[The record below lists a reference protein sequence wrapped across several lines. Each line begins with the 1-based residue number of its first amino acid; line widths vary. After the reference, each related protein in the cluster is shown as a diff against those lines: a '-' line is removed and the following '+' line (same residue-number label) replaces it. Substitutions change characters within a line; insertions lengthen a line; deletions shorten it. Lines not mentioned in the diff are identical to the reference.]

1 MKNIFDFLTERGF
14 IDEVTSDEI
23 REYVEKPV
31 TIYVGF
37 DPTADSLHIGNM
49 VGIMALAWFQRFGH
63 KIVALVGG
71 ATGMIGDPSGKSI
84 ERNLLDVPA
93 LEHNLKGIR
102 RSLETILDLDSGLLL
117 NNHEWFKEYGY
128 IDFLRDIGKNF
139 RMGPMLAKEAV
150 RSRMNSEEGLSY
162 TEFSY
167 QLLQAYDFLYLS
179 DKYDATFQMG
189 GSDQWGNITA
199 GTELV
204 RKMRGKTVH
213 GLTWPLLTR
222 SDGKKFGKTEGG
234 TIWLNSDRLLPY
246 DFYQYLY
253 RTLDTDVCK
262 LMRILTF
269 VELEEIREIENQM
282 KAKDYIPNT
291 AQKRLAQEVTRIVH
305 GKAGVEEAER
315 ITAAAAPGA
324 KTTLDTNTLE
334 ALALEIPSKT
344 FPHAEIIQ
352 MDVVDLFVKA
362 AMLSSKSEARR
373 LITSGGAY
381 LNNEKIGEENLILKD
396 DHFIEGRFLLLGVGK
411 KKKMVIRIEK

>member
-1 MKNIFDFLTERGF
+1 MKNIIDFLAERGF
-14 IDEVTSDEI
+14 VDEVTSDEI
-23 REYVEKPV
+23 REFVEKPV

-63 KIVALVGG
+63 KVVAVAGG
-71 ATGMIGDPSGKSI
+71 ATGMIGDPSGKSV

-102 RSLETILDLDSGLLL
+102 RSLETILDLEKGLLL
-117 NNHEWFKEYGY
+117 NNHDWFKGYGY

-150 RSRMNSEEGLSY
+150 RSRMNSDEGLSY

-179 DKYDATFQMG
+179 DHHEATFQMG

-253 RTLDTDVCK
+253 RTPDDDVGK

-269 VELEEIREIENQM
+269 LDLEEIKEIENQM
-282 KAKDYIPNT
+282 KAKDYVPNT

-305 GKAGVEEAER
+305 GERGVEEAER

-344 FPHAEIIQ
+344 FPHAEIIK

-381 LNNEKIGEENLILKD
+381 LNNEKIGEESLILKD
-396 DHFIEGRFLLLGVGK
+396 DHFIDGRFLLLGVGK

>member
-1 MKNIFDFLTERGF
+1 MKNIIDFLTERGF
-14 IDEVTSDEI
+14 VDEVTSDEI

-63 KIVALVGG
+63 KVVALAGG

-84 ERNLLDVPA
+84 ERNLLDAPA

-102 RSLETILDLDSGLLL
+102 RSLEAILDLDEGLLL
-117 NNHEWFKEYGY
+117 NNHDWFKEYGY

-179 DKYDATFQMG
+179 DHHDATFQMG

-234 TIWLNSDRLLPY
+234 TIWLNSDRLPPY

-253 RTLDTDVCK
+253 RTPDEDVGK
-262 LMRILTF
+262 MMRILTF
-269 VELEEIREIENQM
+269 LDLEEIKEIENQM
-282 KAKDYIPNT
+282 KEKDYLPNT

-305 GKAGVEEAER
+305 GETGVEEAER

-344 FPHAEIIQ
+344 FPYAEIIK
-352 MDVVDLFVKA
+352 MNVVDLFVKA

-381 LNNEKIGEENLILKD
+381 LNNEKIDEESLILKD
-396 DHFIEGRFLLLGVGK
+396 NHFIDGRFLLLGVGK